1 VFERGKGTHVT
12 LIECESSEWIYQ
24 TFTDNNNTTTTT
36 ATTTTI
42 IITTTTTREHN
53 SVRLE
58 AKNSNGADLIES
70 ECNPI
75 K

>member
-1 VFERGKGTHVT
+1 MFERGKGTHVT

-24 TFTDNNNTTTTT
+24 TFTDNNSTTTTT
-36 ATTTTI
+36 ATTI
-42 IITTTTTREHN
+42 IITTTTRVHN

-58 AKNSNGADLIES
+58 AKNSNGADPIES
-70 ECNPI
+70 ERNPI